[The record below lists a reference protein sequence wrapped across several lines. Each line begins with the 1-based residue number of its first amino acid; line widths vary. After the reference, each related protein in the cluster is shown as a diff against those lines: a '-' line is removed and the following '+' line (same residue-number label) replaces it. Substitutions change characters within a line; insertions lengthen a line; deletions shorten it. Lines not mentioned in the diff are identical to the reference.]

1 MLFAPLL
8 FRSIRAAKSEN
19 RSVAVDR
26 KRRVPGA
33 QLRGE
38 LAPGRPGAAF
48 EDARQRQ
55 RGSGETRA
63 DAWRQLVDQSH
74 RQRPPLDDEL
84 VADFPLS
91 LAILRLD
98 EVQHAGVQQQ
108 SAVAVLGQ
116 SGELV
121 A

>member
-1 MLFAPLL
+1 MVDHVNVMRHAVCSLL
-8 FRSIRAAKSEN
+8 FRLLLRLVRSKSEN

-98 EVQHAGVQQQ
+98 
-108 SAVAVLGQ
+108 
-116 SGELV
+116 
-121 A
+121 

>member
-1 MLFAPLL
+1 MLFAPML
-8 FRSIRAAKSEN
+8 FRPIRAAKSED

-63 DAWRQLVDQSH
+63 DAWRQFVDQSH
-74 RQRPPLDDEL
+74 RQRPPLDDEF
-84 VADFPLS
+84 VADISRPC
-91 LAILRLD
+91 ALRYVD
-98 EVQHAGVQQQ
+98 EM
-108 SAVAVLGQ
+108 
-116 SGELV
+116 
-121 A
+121 